1 MNHCQKKCL
10 GWEGNHGGCCTVH
23 DRNFIIGPI
32 HDSNEFLARLKD
44 KFQGIEIKWD
54 DIFINYEEGHKM
66 HPEKA
71 TWQDPKNYPC
81 LRLNKASHLLP
92 CIFYNSAL
100 KCCSIYEIRPTT
112 CRNFTCDY
120 LRKIGR
126 EA

>member
-32 HDSNEFLARLKD
+32 NDTQEFLERLKD
-44 KFQGIEIKWD
+44 RFPGVEIKWED
-54 DIFINYEEGHKM
+54 VFIAYEEGHKLY
-66 HPEKA
+66 PEKE

-81 LRLNKASHLLP
+81 LRLNTASQLLP
-92 CIFYNSAL
+92 CIFYNSIL
-100 KCCSIYEIRPTT
+100 KCCSVYDIRPTT
-112 CRNFTCDY
+112 CRTFFCEY